1 LHIGE
6 GATHIAMYD
15 TPGYMQQ
22 ALAQL
27 VPLYHKCRQEFFDG
41 SSRVQG
47 LSDA

>member
-1 LHIGE
+1 LHIVE

-27 VPLYHKCRQEFFDG
+27 VPLYQNVGKN
-41 SSRVQG
+41 SSTAVVA
-47 LSDA
+47 SKA